1 MSDPKQTANELK
13 RIANLVETGGIT
25 DKRKVIAE
33 INTIISLLKTGASLS
48 KAEKGV
54 IDSFYMR
61 EHKTGKILYTDGNVL
76 VKTGMGGK
84 EVAKWVHGKI
94 HVLLLQ
100 QEGPLDKKIITYLK
114 KAVPENVLVQ

>member
-1 MSDPKQTANELK
+1 
-13 RIANLVETGGIT
+13 
-25 DKRKVIAE
+25 
-33 INTIISLLKTGASLS
+33 
-48 KAEKGV
+48 
-54 IDSFYMR
+54 
-61 EHKTGKILYTDGNVL
+61 L